1 MAEPARQR
9 RPGRGLA
16 TGLLGYVAAWSAAG
30 ALAAATALVLT
41 HEDRAARHA
50 MAPPTLPPVR
60 EVRMGDAVRSAGCRL
75 AALDRSK
82 GAVAAVPRPGI
93 VSLPLSAAARR
104 AAARHGLVV
113 IEYRRDVAHPLV
125 DQLAVVQRAVPNGT
139 VLAPSVRLRSDRLSV
154 TTYGRQLRC
163 RAIGRSTLDAVRLF
177 RGRYL
182 GVAPA
187 AAGE

>member
-1 MAEPARQR
+1 MAEPARHR
-9 RPGRGLA
+9 RPGRGLT

-30 ALAAATALVLT
+30 ALAAATALVLS
-41 HEDRAARHA
+41 HEDQAAPNA
-50 MAPPTLPPVR
+50 LSPVALPPVR
-60 EVRMGDAVRSAGCRL
+60 EARMADAVRSAGCRV

-82 GAVAAVPRPGI
+82 GSVATVPRPGI

-113 IEYRRDVAHPLV
+113 IEYRRDVGHPLL

-139 VLAPSVRLRSDRLSV
+139 VLAPSARLRSDRLSV

-163 RAIGRSTLDAVRLF
+163 RAMGRPTLDAIRLF

-187 AAGE
+187 SAGG